1 LISALTTHTFGKQR
15 EKKIEKKQIKRN
27 FNKRSKAEKGKEQ
40 DHLKKTSLGPLRQ
53 GQWLDTSETKPCSS
67 KEHKPPKH
75 TRAPPAH
82 MQAPPKQVPTLG
94 TNRSGRF
101 PKPVRPVPPKPVR
114 PVSKTGQADFTQQ
127 TTPPKAK
134 NAKEMQK
141 LPFVS
146 WDRFQGCNATFLHL
160 PFSPLLPMHESRLK
174 CENMQPRASQVYK
187 IHHKMLR
194 MFK

>member
-1 LISALTTHTFGKQR
+1 MVLNLPLDECIDNTHLVIQEKRKKKKRIKGTPISDRKP
-15 EKKIEKKQIKRN
+15 K
-27 FNKRSKAEKGKEQ
+27 KGKEQ

-53 GQWLDTSETKPCSS
+53 GQRLDTSETKPCSN

-82 MQAPPKQVPTLG
+82 MQAPPEQVPNLG

-114 PVSKTGQADFTQQ
+114 PVPKTGQADSIQQ

-134 NAKEMQK
+134 NAKEIHK
-141 LPFVS
+141 LPLDS
-146 WDRFQGCNATFLHL
+146 
-160 PFSPLLPMHESRLK
+160 
-174 CENMQPRASQVYK
+174 
-187 IHHKMLR
+187 
-194 MFK
+194 